1 MTRGRGFEG
10 RAGPSTT
17 EPAERQG
24 PVRVAVLLSGGGS
37 NLGALLEAE
46 RATGPAG
53 AAESG
58 AAALDAAPSR
68 IVLVVSDRPGAG
80 GLERARAAGIATA
93 VLKVRDRPA
102 VDVAADLRRAL
113 VGHGV
118 ELVLLAG
125 YLRLLPA
132 PVVQEWSGRVLNIHP
147 ALLPAFGGQGMW
159 GRHVHEAVLR
169 SGARWSGPT
178 VHLVDERY
186 DEGRILAQ
194 WPVPVQ
200 PRDTADTLAARVLAA
215 EHRLFPI
222 VVARAAEAVRL
233 GREIPSLSVP
243 PEALPGPFHDSFGA
257 VAEPITA
264 SLEDQ
269 EP

>member
-1 MTRGRGFEG
+1 M
-10 RAGPSTT
+10 
-17 EPAERQG
+17 
-24 PVRVAVLLSGGGS
+24 RVAVLVSGGGS

-46 RATGPAG
+46 RAAGPAH
-53 AAESG
+53 
-58 AAALDAAPSR
+58 PSR
-68 IVLVVSDRPGAG
+68 IVLVVSDRPEAG

-93 VLKVRDRPA
+93 VVAVRDRTPDEVSA
-102 VDVAADLRRAL
+102 EMVTHFRDRQI
-113 VGHGV
+113 

-132 PVVQEWSGRVLNIHP
+132 PVVREWSGRVLNIHP

-200 PRDTADTLAARVLAA
+200 PDDTPAALAARVLEA
-215 EHRLFPI
+215 EHRLYPI
-222 VVARAAEAVRL
+222 VVARVAE
-233 GREIPSLSVP
+233 SLRRGQPAEPLS
-243 PEALPGPFHDSFGA
+243 ATTDLLAGPTADSFMPHS
-257 VAEPITA
+257 EPFTA
-264 SLEDQ
+264 SSPEDPQ
-269 EP
+269 